1 MTAYLLYQ
9 AVFSLSRGF
18 FNFFKLFSTRAASFR
33 SSLFSISNREAFV
46 KNFFHFF
53 QILSDS
59 AASHR
64 SSSIS
69 ILRPTDFCQH
79 FFLYFFLFSF
89 HGFDRPIRVFYTR
102 ILPTINLTF
111 AHSII
116 SPSPVPSAARI
127 SCTNRSIRCSRF
139 SAHHCVSYRMM
150 DTRSSSVRPSAVFAL
165 GLTGSRSPFASI

>member
-1 MTAYLLYQ
+1 MSLCFKWSCDFHRFTKSKTLRISGSHYTWFLTKPSQAFSLFNLQGTIRRFRGLFRTFSSSLLFSVTAYLLYQ
-9 AVFSLSRGF
+9 IVFSLSRSF

-69 ILRPTDFCQH
+69 ILHYSDLCQH
-79 FFLYFFLFSF
+79 FFLYFFVFPYS
-89 HGFDRPIRVFYTR
+89 PIYCIWMTTDFM
-102 ILPTINLTF
+102 L
-111 AHSII
+111 
-116 SPSPVPSAARI
+116 
-127 SCTNRSIRCSRF
+127 
-139 SAHHCVSYRMM
+139 
-150 DTRSSSVRPSAVFAL
+150 
-165 GLTGSRSPFASI
+165 